1 VITAAGK
8 NMLPVLIFG
17 FGPVPQ
23 LGIAGGAVAVLL
35 YYVVGSAIFAWY
47 LWSGRGV
54 LKPLRV
60 PPKLTWAP
68 MRDILGVGLASTIS
82 SVSTNVAVATATGLA
97 GLLGPAAFAGYGTGA
112 RLEYLLVPLVF
123 GLGAPVA
130 AMVGTSIGAGRRDRA
145 LKVAWIGAAMA
156 FGITEAIGLAAALF
170 PAAWLSLFGHDPKMI
185 EVGTS
190 YLQIVGPVYGFFG
203 AGLLLYF
210 ASQGAGRVGW
220 AVLIAVVRVVIAA
233 GGGWLAV
240 RGLGGSTGLF
250 AVLAGA
256 IVIYGVANVA
266 AVAGGGWFTEPRPKA
281 LPPRSPRRCNLI
293 SKRPWILAAR
303 SGGCPPEDNSHFV
316 TESCCVAI

>member
-1 VITAAGK
+1 
-8 NMLPVLIFG
+8 M
-17 FGPVPQ
+17 
-23 LGIAGGAVAVLL
+23 
-35 YYVVGSAIFAWY
+35 
-47 LWSGRGV
+47 
-54 LKPLRV
+54 
-60 PPKLTWAP
+60 
-68 MRDILGVGLASTIS
+68 
-82 SVSTNVAVATATGLA
+82 
-97 GLLGPAAFAGYGTGA
+97 
-112 RLEYLLVPLVF
+112 
-123 GLGAPVA
+123 
-130 AMVGTSIGAGRRDRA
+130 
-145 LKVAWIGAAMA
+145 
-156 FGITEAIGLAAALF
+156 F
-170 PAAWLSLFGHDPKMI
+170 PAAWLSLFGNDPKMI

-281 LPPRSPRRCNLI
+281 LP
-293 SKRPWILAAR
+293 AAQP
-303 SGGCPPEDNSHFV
+303 S
-316 TESCCVAI
+316 